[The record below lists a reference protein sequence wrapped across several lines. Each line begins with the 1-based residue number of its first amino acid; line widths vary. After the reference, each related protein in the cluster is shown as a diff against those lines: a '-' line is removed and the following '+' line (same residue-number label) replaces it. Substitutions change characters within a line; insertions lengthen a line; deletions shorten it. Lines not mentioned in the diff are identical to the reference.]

1 MEQKF
6 RGKVTSIDGIKV
18 TVKLNGV
25 KPNIGNI
32 LYSSI
37 IGDIILEVYEY
48 LSEDECVCIILRGE
62 ESLYMGIDVEDSGSA
77 LYANVSEKSL
87 GRIYNA
93 LGSVVDLSGEMF
105 EGEQLP
111 IRPKPSNDFNLD
123 FKVEIIET
131 GIKAI
136 DFLTPFKKGGKI
148 GFIGGAG
155 VGKTVLVN
163 ELIHNIAK
171 FHDGISIFAG
181 IGERTREGYELY
193 NTLKENRILDKTV
206 ILFAQMNESAAIR
219 SKLGHTAATIGEY
232 FRDKQKKDI
241 LLFIDNI
248 YRFVQAN
255 NEFSMLM
262 DRLPSEG
269 GYQATLSSDLKEL
282 EERFTTNENGSIT
295 SIQAVY
301 VPADDTSDPAI
312 IEILNF
318 LDSYLVLSRNI
329 AKLGIYPSIDITKS
343 SSSILNEKIVG
354 QRHYKLA
361 IEVQRILQ
369 KYEEVVNII
378 EIIGEEEL
386 SKNDRADYHK
396 ALKLRNF
403 LSQPFFVM
411 QSSTNKEGKYVKLED
426 TLTGVEKIVGG
437 EMDEIDEDKLR
448 FIGSIDEIDK
458 L

>member
-1 MEQKF
+1 MEHKF
-6 RGKVTSIDGIKV
+6 RGKVKSIDGIKV
-18 TVKLNGV
+18 IIRLDGI

-48 LSEDECVCIILRGE
+48 INEDECVCIILRGE
-62 ESLYMGIDVEDSGSA
+62 SSLYMGIDLEDSGSA

-87 GRIYNA
+87 GRMYNA
-93 LGSVVDLSGEMF
+93 LGSVVDSGELF
-105 EGEQLP
+105 EGEKIP
-111 IRPKPSNDFNLD
+111 IRSKTISDFNLNI
-123 FKVEIIET
+123 KTEIIET

-136 DFLTPFKKGGKI
+136 DFLTPFRKGGKI

-171 FHDGISIFAG
+171 FHEGISIFAG
-181 IGERTREGYELY
+181 IGERVREGYELY
-193 NTLKENRILDKTV
+193 NTLKENNILDKTI

-232 FRDKQKKDI
+232 FRDTQKKDI
-241 LLFIDNI
+241 LLFVDNI

-269 GYQATLSSDLKEL
+269 GYQATLSSDLKDL

-301 VPADDTSDPAI
+301 VPADDLSDPAI

-318 LDSYLVLSRNI
+318 LDSYLILSRET

-343 SSSILNEKIVG
+343 SSSILNAKTVG
-354 QRHYKLA
+354 ERHYKLVNEA
-361 IEVQRILQ
+361 QRIFQ

-386 SKNDRADYHK
+386 SKNDREDYHK
-396 ALKLRNF
+396 ALKIRNF

-411 QSSTNKEGKYVKLED
+411 QSSTNKEGKYIKIED
-426 TLTGVEKIVGG
+426 TLNGIEKIVSG
-437 EMDEIDEDKLR
+437 EMDTVDEDSLR
-448 FIGSIDEIDK
+448 FIGNIEEAIK
-458 L
+458 K

>member
-1 MEQKF
+1 MEHKF
-6 RGKVTSIDGIKV
+6 RGKVKSIDGIKV
-18 TVKLNGV
+18 IIRLDGI

-48 LSEDECVCIILRGE
+48 INEDECVCIILRGE
-62 ESLYMGIDVEDSGSA
+62 SSLYMGIDLEDSGSA

-87 GRIYNA
+87 GRMYNA
-93 LGSVVDLSGEMF
+93 LGSVVDSGELF
-105 EGEQLP
+105 EGEKIP
-111 IRPKPSNDFNLD
+111 IRSKTISDFNLNI
-123 FKVEIIET
+123 KTEIIET

-136 DFLTPFKKGGKI
+136 DFLTPFRKGGKI

-171 FHDGISIFAG
+171 FHEGISIFAG
-181 IGERTREGYELY
+181 IGERVREGYELY
-193 NTLKENRILDKTV
+193 NTLKENNILDKTI

-232 FRDKQKKDI
+232 FRDTQKKDI
-241 LLFIDNI
+241 LLFVDNI

-269 GYQATLSSDLKEL
+269 GYQATLSSDLKDL

-301 VPADDTSDPAI
+301 VPADDLSDPAI

-318 LDSYLVLSRNI
+318 LDSYLILSRET

-343 SSSILNEKIVG
+343 SSSILNAKTVG
-354 QRHYKLA
+354 ERHYKLVNEA
-361 IEVQRILQ
+361 QRIFQ

-386 SKNDRADYHK
+386 SKNDREDYHK
-396 ALKLRNF
+396 ALKIRNF

-411 QSSTNKEGKYVKLED
+411 QSSTNKEGKYIKIED
-426 TLTGVEKIVGG
+426 TLNGIEKIVSG
-437 EMDEIDEDKLR
+437 EMDPVDEDSLR
-448 FIGSIDEIDK
+448 FIGNIEEAIK
-458 L
+458 K

>member
-1 MEQKF
+1 MEHKF
-6 RGKVTSIDGIKV
+6 RGKVKSIDGIKV
-18 TVKLNGV
+18 IIRLDGI

-48 LSEDECVCIILRGE
+48 INEDECVCIILRGE
-62 ESLYMGIDVEDSGSA
+62 SSLYMGIDLEDSGSA

-87 GRIYNA
+87 GRMYNA
-93 LGSVVDLSGEMF
+93 LGSVVDSGELF
-105 EGEQLP
+105 EGEKIP
-111 IRPKPSNDFNLD
+111 IRSKTISDFNLNI
-123 FKVEIIET
+123 KTEIIET

-136 DFLTPFKKGGKI
+136 DFLTPFRKGGKI

-171 FHDGISIFAG
+171 FHEGISIFAG
-181 IGERTREGYELY
+181 IGERVREGYELY
-193 NTLKENRILDKTV
+193 NTLKENNILDKTI

-232 FRDKQKKDI
+232 FRDTQKKDI
-241 LLFIDNI
+241 LLFVDNI

-269 GYQATLSSDLKEL
+269 GYQATLSSDLKDL

-301 VPADDTSDPAI
+301 VPADDLSDPAI

-318 LDSYLVLSRNI
+318 LDSYLILSRET

-343 SSSILNEKIVG
+343 SSSILNAKTVG
-354 QRHYKLA
+354 ERHYKLVNEA
-361 IEVQRILQ
+361 QRIFQ
-369 KYEEVVNII
+369 KYEEVVSII

-386 SKNDRADYHK
+386 SKNDREDYHK
-396 ALKLRNF
+396 ALKIRNF

-411 QSSTNKEGKYVKLED
+411 QSSTNKEGKYIKIED
-426 TLTGVEKIVGG
+426 TLNGIEKIVSG
-437 EMDEIDEDKLR
+437 EMDTVDEDSLR
-448 FIGSIDEIDK
+448 FIGNIEEAIK
-458 L
+458 K

>member
-1 MEQKF
+1 MEHKF
-6 RGKVTSIDGIKV
+6 RGKVKSIDGIKV
-18 TVKLNGV
+18 IIRLDGI

-48 LSEDECVCIILRGE
+48 INEDECVCIILRGE
-62 ESLYMGIDVEDSGSA
+62 SSLYMGIDLEDSGSA

-87 GRIYNA
+87 GRMYNA
-93 LGSVVDLSGEMF
+93 LGSVVDSGELF
-105 EGEQLP
+105 DGEKIP
-111 IRPKPSNDFNLD
+111 IRSKTISDFNLNI
-123 FKVEIIET
+123 KTEIIET

-136 DFLTPFKKGGKI
+136 DFLTPFRKGGKI

-171 FHDGISIFAG
+171 FHEGISIFAG
-181 IGERTREGYELY
+181 IGERVREGYELY
-193 NTLKENRILDKTV
+193 NTLKENNILDKTI

-232 FRDKQKKDI
+232 FRDTQKKDI
-241 LLFIDNI
+241 LLFVDNI

-269 GYQATLSSDLKEL
+269 GYQATLSSDLKDL

-301 VPADDTSDPAI
+301 VPADDLSDPAI

-318 LDSYLVLSRNI
+318 LDSYLILSRET

-343 SSSILNEKIVG
+343 SSSILNAKTVG
-354 QRHYKLA
+354 ERHYKLVNEA
-361 IEVQRILQ
+361 QRIFQ
-369 KYEEVVNII
+369 KYEEVVSII

-386 SKNDRADYHK
+386 SKNDREDYHK
-396 ALKLRNF
+396 ALKIRNF

-411 QSSTNKEGKYVKLED
+411 QSSTNKEGKYIKIED
-426 TLTGVEKIVGG
+426 TLNGVEKIVSG
-437 EMDEIDEDKLR
+437 EMDTVDEDSLR
-448 FIGSIDEIDK
+448 FIGNIEEAIK
-458 L
+458 K